1 MVSGELLVVIEE
13 GKDGF
18 GVIQKGLVGES
29 NDPESH
35 LPQPCL
41 TPLVLQRL
49 RRLPMHSTIQ
59 LDDQLLFI
67 AVEVYDVVADLM
79 LAAELQPRKLPVAE
93 DMPENLLS
101 RSLLLP

>member
-1 MVSGELLVVIEE
+1 MGSES

-18 GVIQKGLVGES
+18 GVIKKGLVGES

-49 RRLPMHSTIQ
+49 
-59 LDDQLLFI
+59 
-67 AVEVYDVVADLM
+67 
-79 LAAELQPRKLPVAE
+79 
-93 DMPENLLS
+93 
-101 RSLLLP
+101 